1 MIDPLILPLAAL
13 GIPIIVV
20 PTALA
25 FKHAAKLRD
34 LEHAEKMRALELGR
48 FNPGDGEW
56 TTNGRIGAG
65 IGAGVPIVAMLAA
78 MMASLEVG
86 FHQEI
91 WLSSGL
97 VGVAGVICGTL
108 LAALSRSVAPAAQS
122 LAKPVYEP
130 DAFDVV
136 GSRG

>member
-13 GIPIIVV
+13 GIPIVVV

-65 IGAGVPIVAMLAA
+65 IGAGVPIVAMIVAMITSLDAGFHSEIWMFSGMVSIAAVISGSILAA
-78 MMASLEVG
+78 K
-86 FHQEI
+86 
-91 WLSSGL
+91 
-97 VGVAGVICGTL
+97 
-108 LAALSRSVAPAAQS
+108 SRSTAPDQPD
-122 LAKPVYEP
+122 AKPIYEP

>member
-1 MIDPLILPLAAL
+1 MIDPLIIPLAAL
-13 GIPIIVV
+13 AVPIIVA
-20 PTALA
+20 PTAMA

-34 LEHAEKMRALELGR
+34 LDHAERMRALELGR
-48 FNPGDGEW
+48 FNPADGEW

-65 IGAGVPIVAMLAA
+65 IGAGVPIIAMIAA
-78 MMASLEVG
+78 MIATLETG

-91 WLSSGL
+91 WMFSGM
-97 VGVAGVICGTL
+97 VGVAAVICGTI
-108 LAALSRSVAPAAQS
+108 LAAGARSAEVKGID
-122 LAKPVYEP
+122 AKPVYEP

>member
-1 MIDPLILPLAAL
+1 MIDPLMIPLAAL
-13 GIPIIVV
+13 AIPIVV
-20 PTALA
+20 APIGMA

-48 FNPGDGEW
+48 FNPADGEW

-65 IGAGVPIVAMLAA
+65 IGAGVPIVAMIAA
-78 MMASLEVG
+78 MVTTLEAG
-86 FHQEI
+86 FHEEI
-91 WLSSGL
+91 WMASGL

-108 LAALSRSVAPAAQS
+108 LVALPRSAKAGEPAD
-122 LAKPVYEP
+122 AKPVYEP

-136 GSRG
+136 GTRG

>member
-1 MIDPLILPLAAL
+1 MDPLIIPIAAL
-13 GIPIIVV
+13 AIPIIVA
-20 PTALA
+20 PTAMA

-34 LEHAEKMRALELGR
+34 LEHVEKMRALELGR

-65 IGAGVPIVAMLAA
+65 IGAGVPIVSMIAA
-78 MMASLEVG
+78 MVTTLEAG
-86 FHQEI
+86 FHEEI
-91 WLSSGL
+91 WMATAM

-108 LAALSRSVAPAAQS
+108 LVGLSRSAAAKDQS
-122 LAKPVYEP
+122 DAKPVYEP

-136 GSRG
+136 GTRG